1 MKNKK
6 LLLLL
11 ACIALILDS
20 QELDSTYLDSLPED
34 IKKDVLNRS
43 KEKGED
49 AKDLYRPSQFSS
61 KLEEIE
67 DLNKLKSRIELD
79 LIELER
85 RLDSDD
91 RLLLP
96 GVELFGSNFFNTF
109 QTSYM
114 PINEPN
120 PDSAYTL
127 DTGDILNVQLIG
139 QQDFIKAI
147 TINREGSI
155 NIPDIGK
162 VNVAGLSLM
171 EASNLIKA
179 KVNAVFI
186 GTEAYINLDQ
196 IRDINILVTGNAKN
210 PGIYTLTGNSNL
222 LHAVSMAGGINEFGS
237 FREINLVRNNKIIET
252 LDIYDLLIN
261 GNYNVK
267 SRLRS
272 GDVVFVA
279 KKKNIIK
286 IDGAVHRP
294 AMYELKSD
302 QSLEDI
308 IFYANGLKQSADREN
323 ISLERVLDGTLKS
336 IPLINETQ
344 LKSIKPIDGDL
355 VYIRE
360 FPFRKALILGSVYK
374 PGEYTMAAGESLL
387 DLVEKAG
394 GYTPNAYPFGTV
406 YENDEAKEI
415 NKNSK
420 EVLYNDFLDNI
431 ITMSQQNISEN
442 FDLNPIIALI
452 RDIRDSKP
460 NGRIVIDL
468 VNEGMAEKVKIK
480 SGDKVVIP
488 ELTNNVY
495 VYGEVSTEGAVMYQ
509 SNEGVDYFIK
519 KSGGLKKFADN
530 EAIYVLHP
538 NGETE
543 RYSRKKNIFES
554 QPNGNVT
561 VYPGSV
567 IYVPR
572 KIDNTSTRRIAA
584 QAYVSIL
591 GNIGVALASLSSINN
606 N

>member
-1 MKNKK
+1 
-6 LLLLL
+6 
-11 ACIALILDS
+11 
-20 QELDSTYLDSLPED
+20 
-34 IKKDVLNRS
+34 
-43 KEKGED
+43 
-49 AKDLYRPSQFSS
+49 
-61 KLEEIE
+61 
-67 DLNKLKSRIELD
+67 
-79 LIELER
+79 
-85 RLDSDD
+85 
-91 RLLLP
+91 
-96 GVELFGSNFFNTF
+96 
-109 QTSYM
+109 M

-237 FREINLVRNNKIIET
+237 FREINLVRNDKIIET

-360 FPFRKALILGSVYK
+360 FPYRKALILGAVYK

-387 DLVEKAG
+387 DLVGKAG
-394 GYTPNAYPFGTV
+394 GYTSNAYPFGAV

-468 VNEGMAEKVKIK
+468 VNDGMAEKVKIK

-509 SNEGVDYFIK
+509 SNEGVDYFIE
-519 KSGGLKKFADN
+519 KSGGLKKFADSQ
-530 EAIYVLHP
+530 AIYVLHP

-554 QPNGNVT
+554 QPNDNVT

-567 IYVPR
+567 IYIPR

>member
-20 QELDSTYLDSLPED
+20 QELDSTYLESLPED

-96 GVELFGSNFFNTF
+96 EVELFGSNFFNTF

-336 IPLINETQ
+336 IHWLMRHN
-344 LKSIKPIDGDL
+344 
-355 VYIRE
+355 
-360 FPFRKALILGSVYK
+360 
-374 PGEYTMAAGESLL
+374 
-387 DLVEKAG
+387 
-394 GYTPNAYPFGTV
+394 
-406 YENDEAKEI
+406 
-415 NKNSK
+415 
-420 EVLYNDFLDNI
+420 
-431 ITMSQQNISEN
+431 
-442 FDLNPIIALI
+442 
-452 RDIRDSKP
+452 
-460 NGRIVIDL
+460 
-468 VNEGMAEKVKIK
+468 
-480 SGDKVVIP
+480 
-488 ELTNNVY
+488 
-495 VYGEVSTEGAVMYQ
+495 
-509 SNEGVDYFIK
+509 
-519 KSGGLKKFADN
+519 
-530 EAIYVLHP
+530 
-538 NGETE
+538 
-543 RYSRKKNIFES
+543 
-554 QPNGNVT
+554 
-561 VYPGSV
+561 
-567 IYVPR
+567 
-572 KIDNTSTRRIAA
+572 
-584 QAYVSIL
+584 
-591 GNIGVALASLSSINN
+591 
-606 N
+606 